1 MISLMKGRF
10 GHAQSRRSTGRVLS
24 ALLFAGLF
32 TLACKDATAPEQ
44 LTTLTLTPATSTTT
58 PTGTVQLTAAG
69 TRSGMDV
76 TNLVGETY
84 AVTSGGGTVSNA
96 GLFTA
101 PTTPGTSTVTVSCG
115 GLTATA
121 TITVTAGPL
130 ASITVTPNPTLQIG
144 ATQQFTAVG
153 RDAFNN
159 VVAITPVWSTTNP
172 PGTIDAATG
181 LFTAGNTLGTFNA
194 SVSATSGSI
203 SGTANVIVI
212 AGPLATITVTPNP
225 ASMETG
231 AQQQFTAVGR
241 DAGNNVVPITP
252 VWSVTNGGGTI
263 DAGTGLFT
271 AGTTTGTFDNTVRA
285 TSGSIFGTATVI
297 VTAPPP
303 PALVTI
309 TVTPNPATMETGAQQ
324 QFTAVGR
331 DGSGN
336 VVAITPVWSV
346 TNGGGTINAVSGLFT
361 AGTTIGTFDNTVRAT
376 QGTIFGTATAIV
388 TEPPPP
394 VVPLPP
400 PVPAAGMRMIAR
412 VAWTCTNGSIT
423 GSVATNQTGAEVP
436 PGSVT
441 QTLCPISGTTEIG
454 TAAAKQA
461 YSDFLVAYTAREATA
476 CGTTLTGTLAGR
488 ILAPGVYCF
497 DNAATLTGTLT
508 LSGPSTGEW
517 LFKIGQAGVPG
528 ALAGTSFN
536 VVMAG
541 GASACNVTWWVR
553 QASSMTDSNFQG
565 HILAGAGITFVRGT
579 YKGNAWSKEDV
590 TVTGA
595 AGTPAP
601 IVACDGTLP

>member
-1 MISLMKGRF
+1 MISLMKGRL
-10 GHAQSRRSTGRVLS
+10 GQAPSRRSTGRVLS
-24 ALLFAGLF
+24 VLLFAGLF
-32 TLACKDATAPEQ
+32 GLACKDATAPEQ
-44 LTTLTLTPATSTTT
+44 LTTLTLTPVTSTTT
-58 PTGTVQLTAAG
+58 PTGTVQLTSAG
-69 TRSGMDV
+69 TRSGIAV
-76 TNLVGETY
+76 TNLVGATY
-84 AVTSGGGTVSNA
+84 AVTAGGGTVSNT

-101 PTTPGTSTVTVSCG
+101 PTTPGTSTVTVTCG
-115 GLTATA
+115 GMTATA
-121 TITVTAGPL
+121 TITVTVGPL
-130 ASITVTPNPTLQIG
+130 ATITVTPNPTLQIG

-153 RDAFNN
+153 RDAWNN
-159 VVAITPVWSTTNP
+159 IVAITPVWSTTNP
-172 PGTIDAATG
+172 PGTINASTG

-194 SVSATSGSI
+194 SVRATSGSI

-225 ASMETG
+225 ASMATG

-241 DAGNNVVPITP
+241 DAGGNVVPITP
-252 VWSVTNGGGTI
+252 VWSTTNPPGTI
-263 DAGTGLFT
+263 NASTGLFT
-271 AGTTTGTFDNTVRA
+271 AGTTTGTFSNSVTA
-285 TSGSIFGTATVI
+285 TQGSISGTATVI

-303 PALVTI
+303 PALATI
-309 TVTPNPATMETGAQQ
+309 TVTPNPVTLETGAQQ

-331 DGSGN
+331 DGNGN

-346 TNGGGTINAVSGLFT
+346 TNGGGTINSSTGLFT
-361 AGTTIGTFDNTVRAT
+361 AGTTTGLFTNTVRAT
-376 QGTIFGTATAIV
+376 QGSIFGTATV
-388 TEPPPP
+388 TVTAPVVPPPP
-394 VVPLPP
+394 L
-400 PVPAAGMRMIAR
+400 PAAGYRMIAR
-412 VAWTCTNGSIT
+412 VAWTCTNGSIA
-423 GSVATNQTGAEVP
+423 GSVATNQTAGEVP

-441 QTLCPISGTTEIG
+441 QTLCPISGTTDIG
-454 TAAAKQA
+454 SAAAKQA
-461 YSDFLVAYTAREATA
+461 YQDFLAAYTVREATA
-476 CGTTLTGTLAGR
+476 CGVTLTGTLAGV

-508 LSGPSTGEW
+508 LSGSSTGQW
-517 LFKIGQAGVPG
+517 LFKVGAAGIPG